1 MDKESEQRSFNENRR
16 IDWSYL
22 KMNDKIDFLMIFPKY
37 RRLINRLKTTN
48 RDNRNLRK
56 NWQTQIAENEL
67 LKEKLKKHKE
77 LIEDLRKEIKELRK

>member
-67 LKEKLKKHKE
+67 LKERLKKHKE

>member
-1 MDKESEQRSFNENRR
+1 
-16 IDWSYL
+16 
-22 KMNDKIDFLMIFPKY
+22 MNDKIDFLMIFPKY

-67 LKEKLKKHKE
+67 LKERLKKHKE

>member
-1 MDKESEQRSFNENRR
+1 MDKKSEQRSFNENRR
-16 IDWSYL
+16 IDRSYL

-48 RDNRNLRK
+48 RDNRNIRK

-67 LKEKLKKHKE
+67 LKERLKKHKE